1 MSQYNVWS
9 GGRMGAVFGEDAL
22 EQDPGAGSCTSSCQA
37 QNQVR
42 GSLNV
47 TTLPDTV
54 VPIGAGA
61 RRVRAWNV

>member
-9 GGRMGAVFGEDAL
+9 GGRMGAVFSEDAL
-22 EQDPGAGSCTSSCQA
+22 EQSPGAGSCTSSCQA
-37 QNQVR
+37 QNQVW

-61 RRVRAWNV
+61 RRV